1 MEIFNLKKSKP
12 TKNRIK
18 KDLTAEEK
26 QIWNYIKDR
35 KLYNLKFKKQTEIGK
50 YTANF
55 YCPEIEFMIEID
67 NGKHTIK
74 YEKTRTEYLQSV
86 GIIDLRFTSSEIKS
100 NLNEILQRIETA
112 VSGLKN

>member
-26 QIWNYIKDR
+26 QIWDFIKDR

-55 YCPEIEFMIEID
+55 YCPEIEFIIEID
-67 NGKHTIK
+67 NNKHTIK
-74 YEKTRTEYLQSV
+74 YEKTRTEYFQSLGV
-86 GIIDLRFTSSEIKS
+86 TSLRFTSSEIKS
-100 NLNEILQRIETA
+100 DLEEILKKIEDA
-112 VSGLKN
+112 VGVFKN

>member
-26 QIWNYIKDR
+26 QIWDYIKDR
-35 KLYNLKFKKQTEIGK
+35 KLYNLKFKKETEIGK

-55 YCPEIEFMIEID
+55 YCPEIEFIIEID
-67 NGKHTIK
+67 NNKHTIK
-74 YEKTRTEYLQSV
+74 YEKTREEYFRSIGV
-86 GIIDLRFTSSEIKS
+86 TSLRFTSSEIKS
-100 NLNEILQRIETA
+100 DLNEILKKIEAT
-112 VSGLKN
+112 VSNLKN

>member
-1 MEIFNLKKSKP
+1 MEIFNLKKSKS

-55 YCPEIEFMIEID
+55 YCPEIEFIIEID
-67 NGKHTIK
+67 NDKHTIK
-74 YEKTRTEYLQSV
+74 YEKTREEYFQSI
-86 GIIDLRFTSSEIKS
+86 GITSLRFTSSEIKS
-100 NLNEILQRIETA
+100 DLNEILKKIEAA
-112 VSGLKN
+112 VGNLKN